1 MSLQS
6 IYPKVGRAGDLILP
20 QQIHSRLVNRGGNR
34 TEADIQADVRG
45 LLLLPQ
51 LQLDDDD
58 IRIVSL
64 EAQLGDGRRIDV
76 EIGSAAIEIKKDL
89 RPRRVKAEALVQ
101 LRGYVEQRTRST
113 GTRYVGILTDGVEWH
128 CYDLAGD
135 EFRLVSSFDASA
147 SDVARL
153 VVWLEGVL
161 ATARGIPATSA
172 EIASRL
178 GADCAT

>member
-1 MSLQS
+1 M
-6 IYPKVGRAGDLILP
+6 P
-20 QQIHSRLVNRGGNR
+20 QQIFNRLVNRGGSR

-76 EIGSAAIEIKKDL
+76 EIGCAAIEIKKDL
-89 RPRRVKAEALVQ
+89 RPRRVKAEAVVQ

-128 CYDLAGD
+128 CYDPG
-135 EFRLVSSFDASA
+135 
-147 SDVARL
+147 
-153 VVWLEGVL
+153 
-161 ATARGIPATSA
+161 
-172 EIASRL
+172 
-178 GADCAT
+178 